1 MAFSLACSKVV
12 LLVARTDFYAVVWT
26 VVETDF

>member
-1 MAFSLACSKVV
+1 MAFSSAYSKVV
-12 LLVARTDFYAVVWT
+12 LLVVQTDFYAVVWT